1 MGYRGKGR
9 ENRKVN
15 LAFKKVLDSEEKI
28 LSGLIALKYQKSNRI
43 NILFLRVTR
52 VWHLHGKVKI
62 SEAEGFSKI
71 TVLE

>member
-28 LSGLIALKYQKSNRI
+28 LSGLIALKYQKSNRM
-43 NILFLRVTR
+43 
-52 VWHLHGKVKI
+52 
-62 SEAEGFSKI
+62 SSKY
-71 TVLE
+71 TVLMCHEGLAFTWKSENQ